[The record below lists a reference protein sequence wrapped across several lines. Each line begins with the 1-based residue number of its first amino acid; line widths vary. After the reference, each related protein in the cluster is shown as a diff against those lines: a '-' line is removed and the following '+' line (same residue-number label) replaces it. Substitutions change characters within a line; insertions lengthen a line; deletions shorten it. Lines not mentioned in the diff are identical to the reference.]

1 MNKGVKLLIV
11 LALVAVLA
19 AAAVIVPGL
28 FNKDETDDSVSDT
41 SSENMTLFE
50 EKDVDTFSYEYRN
63 EQIVVKRLE
72 TGKWTV
78 AEDEDFPL
86 IQSYPS
92 DMIDALRV
100 LKVKR
105 TLDGEK
111 LSLSD
116 YGLDDPLYYYKV
128 TLKDGKTI
136 DYRLGNY
143 NSMLDGIYLKFA
155 DKNDVYIVED
165 GITDVFLSG
174 TLDMIMRESLPE
186 ISRANVTKA
195 ELTSAGAS
203 QTIDVEKE
211 SFEGEGEETDAN
223 GEKEKVTYTRF
234 TYTVTD
240 ADGKTMPGYA
250 ANVEKLL
257 DALLAVKT
265 GSCVAFKPTSEEL
278 VSFGLDPEHSL
289 GIKLYY
295 TEKVQD
301 NNSDNVVDVTVD
313 KDSAFT
319 LGSANGEFYVTVG
332 GDRVYKVDKENGA
345 AVFEALVLGLIAP
358 EAEDTQ
364 TAAEE

>member
-11 LALVAVLA
+11 LALVAILA

-28 FNKDETDDSVSDT
+28 FNKEDTDESEDKSR
-41 SSENMTLFE
+41 SENMTLFE

-63 EQIVVKRLE
+63 EQVVVKRLE
-72 TGKWTV
+72 TGKWTI
-78 AEDEDFPL
+78 AENEEFPL

-105 TLDGEK
+105 TLDGEG
-111 LSLSD
+111 LDLEQ

-143 NSMLDGIYLKFA
+143 NSMLEGIYLKFA

-186 ISRANVTKA
+186 ISRANVKKA
-195 ELTSAGAS
+195 ELTSAGSA
-203 QTIDVEKE
+203 QTINVEKE
-211 SFEGEGEETDAN
+211 SFEGEDEETDSN

-240 ADGKTMPGYA
+240 ADGKEMPGYA

-257 DALLAVKT
+257 DALVAVKT
-265 GSCVAFKPTSEEL
+265 GSCVAFKPTEEEL
-278 VSFGLDPEHSL
+278 ASFGLGPAHSL
-289 GIKLYY
+289 GVKLFY

-301 NNSDNVVDVTVD
+301 NNTDAVVDVTVD

-319 LGSANGEFYVTVG
+319 LGSANGEYYVTVG
-332 GDRVYKVDKENGA
+332 GDRVYKVDKEGGS
-345 AVFEALVLGLIAP
+345 AVFDALVLGLIAP
-358 EAEDTQ
+358 ESEDSQ
-364 TAAEE
+364 TAAQK